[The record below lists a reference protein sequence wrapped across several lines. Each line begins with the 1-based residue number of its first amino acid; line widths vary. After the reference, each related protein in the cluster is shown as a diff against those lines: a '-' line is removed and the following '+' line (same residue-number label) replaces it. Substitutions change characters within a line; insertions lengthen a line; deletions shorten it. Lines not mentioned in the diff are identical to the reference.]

1 MFIRADA
8 TTVTAV
14 ASEVTAFRSSGQPV
28 QAGQRR
34 NIALLGVDMA
44 IFAMGLGALGQLTIV
59 PLFVSKLT
67 DNPLAVGAVMAA
79 IQIGWLP
86 QIFIA
91 GTIERSARKWPWVL
105 LFSTLERIPAL
116 VLALAALAAPSV
128 SAFWIVALVYL
139 CCFSQT
145 TFGGLGVAP
154 WLDVIARV
162 VPARLRGRFM
172 GTSNTVGALL
182 GAGSA
187 AIVAPL
193 LDWYPFPYNFAAC
206 FGLAACIYLAGLIPI
221 FMVREPPGPPPRP
234 PRPFRG
240 QLAELPGVL
249 THDAPF
255 RRFLV
260 GLCIASLA
268 TMSTGFLVVY
278 GVNVLGAPD
287 EIAGWYTATLFIAQ
301 TVASSAMGWLGDRF
315 GFTAVGRAMTMATVG
330 LSGVALLAPSA
341 VWLLAAFALMG
352 VIQSSSMMARLTGP
366 MEYAPAERRPSYIAL
381 AFGTVGPCAALA
393 PLLGGQIVAWFG
405 YPSLFVLSGAVAL
418 LALPFL
424 GAGARAPARRAEA
437 A

>member
-1 MFIRADA
+1 MLSLVGATAMTVVAPGA
-8 TTVTAV
+8 TTVHAAGRPAPT
-14 ASEVTAFRSSGQPV
+14 
-28 QAGQRR
+28 GQRR
-34 NIALLGVDMA
+34 NIGLLGLDMA
-44 IFAMGLGALGQLTIV
+44 IFSMGQGALGPLTLI

-67 DNPLAVGAVMAA
+67 DNPLAIGAVVAA

-105 LFSTLERIPAL
+105 LFSTLERVPAL
-116 VLALAALAAPSV
+116 LLAVVALSV
-128 SAFWIVALVYL
+128 PHTGAWIVAVIYL
-139 CCFSQT
+139 CCFAQT
-145 TFGGLGVAP
+145 TFGGLGVTP

-162 VPARLRGRFM
+162 VPGRLRGRFM
-172 GTSNTVGALL
+172 GTSNTAGALL

-187 AIVAPL
+187 AIAAPL

-206 FGLAACIYLAGLIPI
+206 FGFAACIYLIGLIPL

-249 THDAPF
+249 SSDAPF
-255 RRFLV
+255 RRFLI

-268 TMSTGFLVVY
+268 TMSSGFLVVY
-278 GVNVLGAPD
+278 GVSVLGAPD
-287 EIAGWYTATLFIAQ
+287 EIAGWYTAMLFIAQ
-301 TVASSAMGWLGDRF
+301 TVASVLMGWLGDRF
-315 GFTAVGRAMTMATVG
+315 GFTAVGRAMALAVVG
-330 LSGVALLAPSA
+330 LCAVALLAPNA
-341 VWLLAAFALMG
+341 VWLLVAFALMG

-393 PLLGGQIVAWFG
+393 PLLGGQLVAWFG
-405 YPSLFVLSGAVAL
+405 YAWLFGLSAAVAL
-418 LALPFL
+418 VALPFL
-424 GAGARAPARRAEA
+424 GDGARAPARRAEPA
-437 A
+437 

>member
-1 MFIRADA
+1 MLTSAGA
-8 TTVTAV
+8 TTVTVVAPAATALRSTDQPS
-14 ASEVTAFRSSGQPV
+14 ASE
-28 QAGQRR
+28 QRR
-34 NIALLGVDMA
+34 NVALLGLDMA

-86 QIFIA
+86 QIFID

-105 LFSTLERIPAL
+105 LFGTLERVPATF
-116 VLALAALAAPSV
+116 LALIALASPHTGP
-128 SAFWIVALVYL
+128 WIVALVYL

-172 GTSNTVGALL
+172 GTSNTAGA
-182 GAGSA
+182 
-187 AIVAPL
+187 
-193 LDWYPFPYNFAAC
+193 
-206 FGLAACIYLAGLIPI
+206 
-221 FMVREPPGPPPRP
+221 
-234 PRPFRG
+234 
-240 QLAELPGVL
+240 
-249 THDAPF
+249 
-255 RRFLV
+255 
-260 GLCIASLA
+260 
-268 TMSTGFLVVY
+268 
-278 GVNVLGAPD
+278 
-287 EIAGWYTATLFIAQ
+287 
-301 TVASSAMGWLGDRF
+301 
-315 GFTAVGRAMTMATVG
+315 
-330 LSGVALLAPSA
+330 
-341 VWLLAAFALMG
+341 LLAAFALMG
-352 VIQSSSMMARLTGP
+352 VVQSSSMMARLTGP

-405 YPSLFVLSGAVAL
+405 YGALFVLSGAVAL

>member
-1 MFIRADA
+1 VLTLAGA
-8 TTVTAV
+8 TAMTAV
-14 ASEVTAFRSSGQPV
+14 APEAISFPPTGRSVS
-28 QAGQRR
+28 AGQRR

-44 IFAMGLGALGQLTIV
+44 IFSMGQGALGPLTLI

-67 DNPLAVGAVMAA
+67 DNPLAVGAVVAA

-91 GTIERSARKWPWVL
+91 GTIERSVRKWPWVL
-105 LFSTLERIPAL
+105 LFGTLERVPATF
-116 VLALAALAAPSV
+116 LALTALAVPHTGP
-128 SAFWIVALVYL
+128 WIVAVVYL

-145 TFGGLGVAP
+145 MFGGLGVAP

-162 VPARLRGRFM
+162 VPGRLRGRFM
-172 GTSNTVGALL
+172 GTSNTAGALL

-187 AIVAPL
+187 AVAAPL

-206 FGLAACIYLAGLIPI
+206 FGFAACIYLVGLIPL
-221 FMVREPPGPPPRP
+221 FLVREPPGPPPRP

-249 THDAPF
+249 RADPPF
-255 RRFLV
+255 RRFLI

-268 TMSTGFLVVY
+268 TMSSGFLVVY
-278 GVNVLGAPD
+278 GVSVLGAPD

-315 GFTAVGRAMTMATVG
+315 GFTAVGRSMALAVVG
-330 LSGVALLAPSA
+330 LSAVALLAPSA
-341 VWLLAAFALMG
+341 VVLLLAFALMG
-352 VIQSSSMMARLTGP
+352 LVQSSSMMARLTGP

-405 YPSLFVLSGAVAL
+405 YSWLFAFSGAVAL

-424 GAGARAPARRAEA
+424 GAGARAPSRRTA
-437 A
+437 

>member
-1 MFIRADA
+1 MTVVAPEA
-8 TTVTAV
+8 PSHHTT
-14 ASEVTAFRSSGQPV
+14 SLSIDPE
-28 QAGQRR
+28 QRR
-34 NIALLGVDMA
+34 NIGLLGIDMA
-44 IFAMGLGALGQLTIV
+44 IFSMGLGALGQLTVI

-67 DNPLAVGAVMAA
+67 DNPLAIGAVAAA

-105 LFSTLERIPAL
+105 RFGTLERVPA
-116 VLALAALAAPSV
+116 VFLALTALAVPV
-128 SAFWIVALVYL
+128 TGPWIVAVVYL

-145 TFGGLGVAP
+145 MFGGLGVAP

-162 VPARLRGRFM
+162 VPGRLRGRFM

-187 AIVAPL
+187 AVAAPL

-206 FGLAACIYLAGLIPI
+206 FGLAAFIYLVGLIPI

-249 THDAPF
+249 RADAPF
-255 RRFLV
+255 RRFLI
-260 GLCIASLA
+260 GLCVASMA
-268 TMSTGFLVVY
+268 TMSSGFLVVY
-278 GVNVLGAPD
+278 GVSVLGAPD

-315 GFTAVGRAMTMATVG
+315 GFTAVGRAMAVAVVG
-330 LSGVALLAPSA
+330 LCGVALLAPSA
-341 VWLLAAFALMG
+341 IWLLAAFALVG
-352 VIQSSSMMARLTGP
+352 VVQSSSMLARLTGP

-381 AFGTVGPCAALA
+381 AFGIVGPCAALA
-393 PLLGGQIVAWFG
+393 PLLGGQIVALLGYGWLFG
-405 YPSLFVLSGAVAL
+405 VSAAIAL

-424 GAGARAPARRAEA
+424 GAGAQAPARRAA
-437 A
+437 